1 MLLRVLSGFTDSLAG
16 QHYLGNASVD
26 FVEHLETAG
35 FQYGVFGW
43 IASHSTS
50 RYEAAELDGPMPGSS
65 FGILLYLDYVLP
77 SSL

>member
-1 MLLRVLSGFTDSLAG
+1 MLSSMGFHRFLAG

-35 FQYGVFGW
+35 FQYGGVLAGLQA
-43 IASHSTS
+43 IPS
-50 RYEAAELDGPMPGSS
+50 RYEAAELDGADAWQQFWHITLPG
-65 FGILLYLDYVLP
+65 LRYT